1 MWLRGGNSY
10 SANMEDDE
18 NLMHYDDYPD
28 DFSTK
33 PKEIY
38 TEDLPPAAD
47 AALILRQRRVNQTA
61 LDVALRSAGAQ
72 LTCFPSIKKYKPDA
86 APAARCADD
95 LGEHA
100 ALAAVGVDEEVLKC
114 AGAKVSNFRY

>member
-72 LTCFPSIKKYKPDA
+72 LTCFTSIKSTNLTQLL
-86 APAARCADD
+86 RR
-95 LGEHA
+95 
-100 ALAAVGVDEEVLKC
+100 AVQTT
-114 AGAKVSNFRY
+114 